1 MIRRLTTLGLAAGA
15 LLLLAPA
22 SAAAPTRDGEASLEL
37 WDDPAF
43 QKAFTYSFAPNSELE
58 PEVSPAEQETLNE
71 ILPLMQGGRS
81 EKAIAALEAVLNP
94 PAPDQGKKKKKK
106 KAEPELEAEE
116 PSAVFDFILA
126 NIYFQDDRLEEAA
139 DWYESA
145 IEKFRSYRRA
155 HKNLGFV
162 YVRLGRFEKAITALS
177 EVVRLGGADG
187 TVFGLLG
194 FSYSNTGQYLSAE
207 SAYRNARLLQPE
219 ILDWKL
225 GLALSVFKQRRYAEA
240 VTLTQALLD
249 EYPNNTD
256 YWMLQANAYIGL
268 DEPLKAAE
276 NFEILSRMGKDTAAT
291 QETLGSIYVNEGLY
305 ELAARAYGRAVELGE
320 GQSPERPLR
329 WVEFLSQRGAL
340 EEARTLLARVK
351 ARHDSGL
358 DAADRT
364 RLLKVEARLAMAEG
378 GSAEAVGVLEEIV
391 ALDPLDGDALIM
403 LGQHYAG
410 ADEPDRA
417 IFFLERAESLED
429 FEAEARVRHAQVL
442 VSQARYREAVPLL
455 KRAQELEPRDD
466 VARYLE
472 QVERVARSQR

>member
-1 MIRRLTTLGLAAGA
+1 MIRRMILLGLTAGA
-15 LLLLAPA
+15 LFLLAPV
-22 SAAAPTRDGEASLEL
+22 SVAAATREGEASLEL
-37 WDDPAF
+37 WDDPDF
-43 QKAFTYSFAPNSELE
+43 QRAFTYSFAPNSELE
-58 PEVSPAEQETLNE
+58 PEVSPEEQEKLNE
-71 ILPLMQGGRS
+71 ILPLMQEGRH
-81 EKAIAALEAVLNP
+81 EEAIAALEAILHP
-94 PAPDQGKKKKKK
+94 PAPEEGKKRKK
-106 KAEPELEAEE
+106 KADREVEAEE

-126 NIYFQDDRLEEAA
+126 NIHFQDERLEKAA
-139 DWYESA
+139 DCYESA
-145 IEKFRSYRRA
+145 IGKFRSYRRA

-162 YVRLGRFEKAITALS
+162 YVRLGRFDKAVTALS

-194 FSYSNTGQYLSAE
+194 YSYSSTEQYLSAE

-225 GLALSVFKQRRYAEA
+225 GLALSVFKQRKYAEA

-249 EYPNNTD
+249 EYPDNTD

-268 DEPLKAAE
+268 EEPLKAAE

-305 ELAARAYGRAVELGE
+305 ELAAKAYARAVALGD
-320 GQSPERPLR
+320 GDSPDRALR

-340 EEARTLLARVK
+340 EEARFLLGRVQARYGSEL
-351 ARHDSGL
+351 A
-358 DAADRT
+358 AADRT

-410 ADEPDRA
+410 SDEPDRA
-417 IFFLERAESLED
+417 IFFLERAQSLED

-442 VSQARYREAVPLL
+442 VSQSRYQEAVPLL